1 MPKLFP
7 SLEAPQDGVVI
18 AVPVVQ
24 VVGVKGPLPDKTYSM
39 ELNPPIDMGWHHQ
52 SVAFI
57 VL

>member
-1 MPKLFP
+1 MCIL
-7 SLEAPQDGVVI
+7 QVI
-18 AVPVVQ
+18 
-24 VVGVKGPLPDKTYSM
+24 GVKGPLQNKAYAM